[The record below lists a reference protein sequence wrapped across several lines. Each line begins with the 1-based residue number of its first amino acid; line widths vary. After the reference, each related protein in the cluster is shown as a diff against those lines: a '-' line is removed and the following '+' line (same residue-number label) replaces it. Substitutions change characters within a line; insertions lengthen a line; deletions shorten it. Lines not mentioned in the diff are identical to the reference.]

1 MSKRH
6 AQPTL
11 SDVARLAGV
20 GVGTVSRVVNG
31 GINVSPETFRKVDAA
46 IQRLGYRPNHAARV
60 LKGGRTK
67 TIGLLVPSIADSFFA
82 SCAEAAGRVA
92 RLHDSLL
99 IVSVTKNRHDAE
111 MNSLDVL
118 MRHRPDG
125 LLLVPSSSSQT
136 DLSRLLNRSPIPVIT
151 FDRPL
156 PGSGCSS
163 VLTNSFE
170 SAREATAHLIGH
182 GYKRILCFGGEP
194 ELYTIAE
201 RVRGYH
207 KAMEEAGLPPMIDT
221 SLGPDASRASSLLA
235 VHLKSKRPPDAI
247 LTLKNSSTI
256 GTFQALQELGVPVP
270 SRVALLGFDDF
281 ELATTLRPA
290 ISVVQQPIE
299 DIGRTAAELLF
310 AQLEGASRTKTSNR
324 LKQNQVIL
332 ANRLVIRRSCGCG
345 SV

>member
-1 MSKRH
+1 
-6 AQPTL
+6 
-11 SDVARLAGV
+11 
-20 GVGTVSRVVNG
+20 
-31 GINVSPETFRKVDAA
+31 
-46 IQRLGYRPNHAARV
+46 
-60 LKGGRTK
+60 
-67 TIGLLVPSIADSFFA
+67 
-82 SCAEAAGRVA
+82 
-92 RLHDSLL
+92 
-99 IVSVTKNRHDAE
+99 
-111 MNSLDVL
+111 MNSFDVL

-136 DLSRLLNRSPIPVIT
+136 GLSRLLKRSPIPVIT

-163 VLTNSFE
+163 VLTNNFE

-194 ELYTIAE
+194 ELYTITE
-201 RVRGYH
+201 RVRGYR
-207 KAMEEAGLPPMIDT
+207 KAMEEAGLPPMIDM
-221 SLGPDASRASSLLA
+221 SLGDDASRAPALLA

-256 GTFQALQELGVPVP
+256 GAFQALQELGVPVP

-299 DIGRTAAELLF
+299 DVGRTAAELLF
-310 AQLEGASRTKTSNR
+310 AQLEGVSRAKTSNK
-324 LKQNQVIL
+324 LKRNQVVL
-332 ANRLVIRRSCGCG
+332 ANRLVTRRSCGCG
-345 SV
+345 SD